1 MKELQYEK
9 RCLMASLAIFVELQK
24 NDKNII
30 DYLKDCKKQ
39 YLESRHA
46 AEVIEDNDDSET
58 HLHIH
63 ALVSLFKI
71 ISKQKSIQSDDLTVK
86 NINAILGEFMYQE
99 YKKCLYISGVDTLR
113 DLIEDLVSKQEK
125 MPNSTRFFLF
135 LLQRMGTSIMY
146 LSHILYLMNL

>member
-1 MKELQYEK
+1 MKGSHAKELQYEK
-9 RCLMASLAIFVELQK
+9 RCLMASLALVELQK
-24 NDKNII
+24 NDKNIT

-71 ISKQKSIQSDDLTVK
+71 LKTKIDPVRRFDLKHTIWGNSCTKSIRNACTYQVLT
-86 NINAILGEFMYQE
+86 
-99 YKKCLYISGVDTLR
+99 LYVT
-113 DLIEDLVSKQEK
+113 
-125 MPNSTRFFLF
+125 
-135 LLQRMGTSIMY
+135 
-146 LSHILYLMNL
+146 